1 VMNSSQSTL
10 LKSSLKPLNKLFPIQ
25 ESQPQTPL
33 TGDQKV
39 QSPQLRTKDNVVH
52 VGLSQPSESW
62 KVSSQPPPENSPTYL
77 NNKSLIVQESL
88 MEISDVTE
96 VCHPE
101 PLSSL
106 KEEVQSLDQPIHT
119 KQSKEAVKNLMN
131 HSTLTDKPLSVQIS
145 THYKEHL
152 LTHQSQLLLML
163 PTGNTIP
170 QESSAIV
177 LMV

>member
-1 VMNSSQSTL
+1 MTNSFQSTL
-10 LKSSLKPLNKLFPIQ
+10 LNSSLKPQNPPSHTQLP
-25 ESQPQTPL
+25 QPQTPS

-39 QSPQLRTKDNVVH
+39 QSPQLKTKDNVVH
-52 VGLSQPSESW
+52 VGPSPPSESW
-62 KVSSQPPPENSPTYL
+62 KVSSQPPPENSPTSL
-77 NNKSLIVQESL
+77 NNKLLIVQEFL
-88 MEISDVTE
+88 MEILDVTE

-119 KQSKEAVKNLMN
+119 PQSKEAVKNSMN
-131 HSTLTDKPLSVQIS
+131 PSTLTDKPPSVQTS
-145 THYKEHL
+145 LHYKEPL
-152 LTHQSQLLLML
+152 LNHQSQLLLML
-163 PTGNTIP
+163 QTGNTIP

>member
-1 VMNSSQSTL
+1 VTNSSQSTL
-10 LKSSLKPLNKLFPIQ
+10 LKSSLKPQNQPCHTQVL
-25 ESQPQTPL
+25 QPQTPL

-39 QSPQLRTKDNVVH
+39 QSPQLKTKDNAVH
-52 VGLSQPSESW
+52 VGPSPPSESW
-62 KVSSQPPPENSPTYL
+62 KVSSQPPPENSPTSL

-101 PLSSL
+101 PSSSL
-106 KEEVQSLDQPIHT
+106 KEEVQLPMQVIHT
-119 KQSKEAVKNLMN
+119 KPSKEAVKNLMN
-131 HSTLTDKPLSVQIS
+131 PSTLTDKPLSVQIS
-145 THYKEHL
+145 IPYKEPL

-163 PTGNTIP
+163 QTGNTIP